1 MFSVGMDVDTRAYF
15 TAATMVIAVPT
26 GIKIFSW
33 LATLY
38 GGSLRY
44 STPLLFVLGFLALF
58 TIGGL
63 TGVVLSNA
71 SLDIAF
77 HDTYYVVAHFHYVS
91 SMGAVFALFA
101 GFYYWTPKIVG
112 RNINDFLG
120 KIHFWTL
127 FVGVKQISQSV
138 VGKLRFL
145 FISLALALQ
154 LEGEAKGEKAMVK
167 SKPITINEI
176 VNDLIEDKDS
186 NDINLETFNNKLNNL
201 PNSKAPNPK
210 KGQSKLIFEKLNNIP
225 AEFKFIGLNYSKLDI
240 LLNTKDKAGVYMF
253 FNLKNGNI
261 YVGSSIN
268 LARRFRVHIS
278 NIGNVKL
285 PLPLA
290 INKYGPDNF
299 AFLILQFCSAPAAD
313 DIKKVCLSLEQYFI
327 DLYKPKYNILKLAG
341 SSQGFKHSPDTI
353 AKLKAMHIGKLHPRF
368 NTKVSDQQKVLS
380 SLALKKHFIENIHH
394 NKGKK
399 GPLAPQFGIGGK
411 NIIIKSENGDVISFP
426 SINACRQHF
435 RVRFSTISNNV
446 NKDLPILIKGIK
458 WYVSSN

>member
-1 MFSVGMDVDTRAYF
+1 
-15 TAATMVIAVPT
+15 
-26 GIKIFSW
+26 
-33 LATLY
+33 
-38 GGSLRY
+38 
-44 STPLLFVLGFLALF
+44 
-58 TIGGL
+58 
-63 TGVVLSNA
+63 
-71 SLDIAF
+71 
-77 HDTYYVVAHFHYVS
+77 
-91 SMGAVFALFA
+91 MGAVFALFA

-138 VGKLRFL
+138 VGKLRFY
-145 FISLALALQ
+145 FISLALPLPIVASLQ
-154 LEGEAKGEKAMVK
+154 IKGSFAAYKGEKAMVK

-201 PNSKAPNPK
+201 PNSKSPNPK
-210 KGQSKLIFEKLNNIP
+210 KGKSKLIFEKLNNIP
-225 AEFKFIGLNYSKLDI
+225 AEFKFIGLNFSKLDI

-278 NIGNVKL
+278 NIGNVNL

-380 SLALKKHFIENIHH
+380 SLALKKHFAPLGKGCEAKGENIQQ

-411 NIIIKSENGDVISFP
+411 NIIIKSENGDVLSFP
-426 SINACRQHF
+426 SINACRQQF